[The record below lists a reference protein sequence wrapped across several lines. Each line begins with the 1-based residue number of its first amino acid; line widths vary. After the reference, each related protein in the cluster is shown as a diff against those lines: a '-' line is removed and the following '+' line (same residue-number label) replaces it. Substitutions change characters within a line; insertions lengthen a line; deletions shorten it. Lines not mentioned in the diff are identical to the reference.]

1 MRKMSYGSLALLL
14 AVAPLAGA
22 TGLADT
28 KLTVKNGETK
38 LVQSPLSVKYD
49 GPAPEGRIVVEEG
62 KTSKRFPA
70 TLRDGELVF
79 VPEGAMPNTE
89 HTYTVL
95 VEDGK
100 NAAAPRVRLEQQA
113 DKPIV
118 DVFIDDVHFTSYH
131 YSNDNKKPFLWPLN
145 SEGQVG
151 VTRDW
156 PMGEMAGDKAKDHP
170 HHKSM
175 WAAYGEVSLVNPD
188 GTPLAVDA
196 KPWDCWA
203 EGENSGFQHSG
214 EVTFGS
220 GDAYG
225 WVKARNTWQDK
236 DHKPLLTEER
246 EYRFYATP
254 ENGRL
259 IDTHVTFTAEY
270 GTVKFT
276 DTKEGGMVAIRMRP
290 ELSDTAGVITNALG
304 DVGEATL
311 WGKPAP
317 WCDYSGQMPGIGWR
331 GVTVF
336 DHPTNLRYPTSWHV
350 RSYGLMGAN
359 PFGYSYFK
367 EQAYNKGLLPSE
379 NGDYIIKDK
388 GTLSFK
394 HRVYVHS
401 GDVKQAEVAERFASF
416 ATPPEVKWA
425 K

>member
-1 MRKMSYGSLALLL
+1 MRKRTCGCLALLL

-22 TGLADT
+22 EGLANAKITLKTGDT
-28 KLTVKNGETK
+28 KLAN
-38 LVQSPLSVKYD
+38 SPVAIACD
-49 GPAPEGRIVVEEG
+49 GAAPEGRIVVEEA
-62 KTSKRFPA
+62 KTAKKFPA
-70 TLRDGELVF
+70 TLRDGEFVF
-79 VPEGAMPNTE
+79 IPEGAMPGTE

-95 VEDGK
+95 VEPATDSISPK
-100 NAAAPRVRLEQQA
+100 VRLEQQA
-113 DKPIV
+113 DKPVV

-131 YSNDNKKPFLWPLN
+131 YSNDNKKPFLWPVN

-151 VTRDW
+151 VTRDF
-156 PMGEMAGDKAKDHP
+156 PMAPLEGERGKDHP

-175 WAAYGEVSLVNPD
+175 WAAYGEVSLVDPNAAP
-188 GTPLAVDA
+188 GAEPAT
-196 KPWDCWA
+196 WDCWA

-225 WVKARNTWQDK
+225 WVKAKNVWQDK

-254 ENGRL
+254 ESGRL
-259 IDTHVTFTAEY
+259 IDTLVTFTADY
-270 GTVKFT
+270 GTVLFS

-290 ELSDTAGVITNALG
+290 ELSYEAGVITNAQG
-304 DVGEATL
+304 DVGEDTL
-311 WGKPAP
+311 WGKPSP
-317 WCDYSGQMPGIGWR
+317 WCDYSGQMDGIGWR
-331 GVTVF
+331 GLAVF
-336 DHPTNLRYPTSWHV
+336 DNPSNLRYPTSWHV

-367 EQAYNKGLLPSE
+367 EKEYNKGLLPTE
-379 NGDYIIKDK
+379 NGDTIIKNK
-388 GTLSFK
+388 EKLSFK

-401 GDVKQAEVAERFASF
+401 GDVKKAEVAERFANY

>member
-1 MRKMSYGSLALLL
+1 MRKVSYAGLALLL
-14 AVAPLAGA
+14 AAAPLAGA
-22 TGLADT
+22 EGLANT
-28 KLTVKNGETK
+28 KLTLKAGDTK

-49 GPAPEGRIVVEEG
+49 GPVPEGRIVVEEG

-79 VPEGAMPNTE
+79 VPEGAMPGTE
-89 HTYTVL
+89 HAYTVI

-175 WAAYGEVSLVNPD
+175 WAAFGEVSLVNPD
-188 GTPLAVDA
+188 GSPLTPDA

-225 WVKARNTWQDK
+225 WVKAKNTWQDK

-254 ENGRL
+254 EDGRL
-259 IDTHVTFTAEY
+259 IDAYVTFTAEY
-270 GTVKFT
+270 GTVLFS
-276 DTKEGGMVAIRMRP
+276 DTKEGGIVAIRMRP

-304 DVGEATL
+304 DVGEDTL
-311 WGKPAP
+311 WGKPSP
-317 WCDYSGQMPGIGWR
+317 WCDYSGQMDGVGWR
-331 GVTVF
+331 GLAVF
-336 DHPTNLRYPTSWHV
+336 DYPTNLRYPTSWHV

-367 EQAYNKGLLPSE
+367 EKEYNKGLLPAE

-388 GTLSFK
+388 DTLSFK